1 MDSQTFQNVIRDPTT
16 DKVSE
21 IMSEITPDVVRDI
34 MPSIFGEVSSGENS
48 QNIAEQTLDQ
58 IFDVVETKVLGEGVD
73 FVIERYGDRIIDL
86 ITGNMYSIFERV
98 AMMILGS

>member
-1 MDSQTFQNVIRDPTT
+1 MDSQSFQNVIRDPTT

-21 IMSEITPDVVRDI
+21 IMSDITPDIIGDM
-34 MPSIFGEVSSGENS
+34 MPSIFGEVNSGESS
-48 QNIAEQTLDQ
+48 QILAEQTLDQ

-86 ITGNMYSIFERV
+86 IMGNMYGIFERV

>member
-1 MDSQTFQNVIRDPTT
+1 MDSQLFQNVIRDPTT

-21 IMSEITPDVVRDI
+21 IMSEITPDIIGDI
-34 MPSIFGEVSSGENS
+34 MPSIFGEVNSGESS
-48 QNIAEQTLDQ
+48 QILAEQTLDQ

-86 ITGNMYSIFERV
+86 IMGNMYSIFERV
-98 AMMILGS
+98 AMMMLGS

>member
-1 MDSQTFQNVIRDPTT
+1 MDSQLFQNVIRDPTT

-21 IMSEITPDVVRDI
+21 IMSDITPDIIGDM
-34 MPSIFGEVSSGENS
+34 MPSIFGEVNSGESS
-48 QNIAEQTLDQ
+48 QILAEQTLDQ

-86 ITGNMYSIFERV
+86 IMGNMYGIFERV
-98 AMMILGS
+98 AMMMLGS

>member
-1 MDSQTFQNVIRDPTT
+1 LFQNVIRDPTT

-21 IMSEITPDVVRDI
+21 IMSEITPDIIGDI
-34 MPSIFGEVSSGENS
+34 MPSIFGEVNSGESS
-48 QNIAEQTLDQ
+48 QILAEQTLDQ

-86 ITGNMYSIFERV
+86 IIGNMYSIFERV

>member
-1 MDSQTFQNVIRDPTT
+1 MDSQLFQNVIRDPTT

-21 IMSEITPDVVRDI
+21 IMSDITPDIIGDM
-34 MPSIFGEVSSGENS
+34 MPSIFGEVNSGESS
-48 QNIAEQTLDQ
+48 QILAEQTLDQ

-86 ITGNMYSIFERV
+86 IMGNMYSIFERV
-98 AMMILGS
+98 AMMMLGS

>member
-1 MDSQTFQNVIRDPTT
+1 MDTHLFQNVIREPTP

-21 IMSEITPDVVRDI
+21 IMSDITPDVIRDI
-34 MPSIFGEVSSGENS
+34 MPSIFGEVKNGESS
-48 QNIAEQTLDQ
+48 QIIAEQTLDQ

-86 ITGNMYSIFERV
+86 ITGNMFSIFERV

>member
-1 MDSQTFQNVIRDPTT
+1 MDSQTFQNVIREPTT

-21 IMSEITPDVVRDI
+21 IMSEITPDVIGDI

-48 QNIAEQTLDQ
+48 QIIAEQTLDQ

-86 ITGNMYSIFERV
+86 ITGNMYTIFERV

>member
-1 MDSQTFQNVIRDPTT
+1 MFQNVIRDPTT

-21 IMSEITPDVVRDI
+21 IMSDITPDIIGDM
-34 MPSIFGEVSSGENS
+34 MPSIFGEVNSGESS
-48 QNIAEQTLDQ
+48 QILAEQTLDQ

-86 ITGNMYSIFERV
+86 IIGNMYSIFERV